1 VVTVQRAIE
10 MLGIP
15 TVLVTVEPEESAQA
29 RPPRALCPR
38 GFVAGH
44 SLGRPNDESLQ
55 KWIMMD
61 TLELLLADPKPGEVI
76 IRDYTSKLSPGATP
90 SKGG

>member
-10 MLGIP
+10 MLGIA
-15 TVLVTVEPEESAQA
+15 TVVITVEPEETAQA

-44 SLGRPNDESLQ
+44 SLGRPDDPALQ
-55 KWIMMD
+55 KRILGD
-61 TLELLLADPKPGEVI
+61 ALALVAGDPRPGEVI
-76 IRDYTSKLSPGATP
+76 ERDYG
-90 SKGG
+90 

>member
-15 TVLVTVEPEESAQA
+15 TVLITVEPEETAQA
-29 RPPRALCPR
+29 RPPRALCPK

-44 SLGRPNDESLQ
+44 SLGRPNDPALQ
-55 KWIMMD
+55 KWILSD
-61 TLELLLADPKPGEVI
+61 AFALLSAPARPGEVVE
-76 IRDYTSKLSPGATP
+76 RDYTST
-90 SKGG
+90 

>member
-15 TVLVTVEPEESAQA
+15 TVLITVEPEETAQA
-29 RPPRALCPR
+29 RPPRALYPR

-44 SLGRPNDESLQ
+44 SLGRPNDEALQ
-55 KWIMMD
+55 KWILMD
-61 TLELLLADPKPGEVI
+61 ALSLLRDPARPGEVI
-76 IRDYTSKLSPGATP
+76 RRDYT
-90 SKGG
+90 

>member
-15 TVLVTVEPEESAQA
+15 TVVITVEPEETSQA
-29 RPPRALCPR
+29 RPPRALCPK

-44 SLGRPNDESLQ
+44 SLGKPNDPALQ
-55 KWIMMD
+55 KWILMD
-61 TLELLLADPKPGEVI
+61 ALNLLVTDPRPGEVI
-76 IRDYTSKLSPGATP
+76 TRDYTST
-90 SKGG
+90 

>member
-15 TVLVTVEPEESAQA
+15 TTLITVEPEESSQA

-38 GFVAGH
+38 GYIAGH
-44 SLGRPNDESLQ
+44 SLGRPKDEALQ
-55 KWIMMD
+55 KWILMD
-61 TLELLLADPKPGEVI
+61 ALELLIAPPQPGEVI
-76 IRDYTSKLSPGATP
+76 LRDYA
-90 SKGG
+90 

>member
-15 TVLVTVEPEESAQA
+15 TVVITVEPEETLQA
-29 RPPRALCPR
+29 RPPRALYPR

-44 SLGRPNDESLQ
+44 SLGRPGDGALQ
-55 KWIMMD
+55 KWILTD
-61 TLELLLADPKPGEVI
+61 ALGLLTGVPRPGEVVE
-76 IRDYTSKLSPGATP
+76 RDYTSK
-90 SKGG
+90 